1 MAHLVTVGSPRR
13 RLRYSCWSRTS
24 CSWAWKLVGQKFG
37 IWWRNLDVYMY
48 IYTHIYIY
56 IHVYMYMYTY
66 ICICICT
73 CMCMYVYIY
82 IYRWNITIYRF
93 YIYID
98 IHLYHCLYLYI
109 YIYIYVIN
117 KTSYNWGYSAEID
130 DAHLDP
136 GAFGVLQ
143 LQTQLATW
151 ALRTSELRMEVWVK
165 YGWNMGEMENFG
177 WGSVG
182 EHFELWS

>member
-13 RLRYSCWSRTS
+13 RLRCSCWSRTS

-48 IYTHIYIY
+48 IYTYIY

-82 IYRWNITIYRF
+82 IQVEYHHIPF
-93 YIYID
+93 LH
-98 IHLYHCLYLYI
+98 IHRYTFISLSLSL
-109 YIYIYVIN
+109 YIYVIN

>member
-1 MAHLVTVGSPRR
+1 MFLLKPHQLLLGLEVGGAKVWDMVKKSGCIYVYTHTHTYIYIYPCI
-13 RLRYSCWSRTS
+13 Y
-24 CSWAWKLVGQKFG
+24 VYVY
-37 IWWRNLDVYMY
+37 IHMYMY
-48 IYTHIYIY
+48 MYMHVYVCIYIY
-56 IHVYMYMYTY
+56 IQVEYHHIPFLHIHRYTF
-66 ICICICT
+66 IS
-73 CMCMYVYIY
+73 
-82 IYRWNITIYRF
+82 
-93 YIYID
+93 
-98 IHLYHCLYLYI
+98 LSLSL

-165 YGWNMGEMENFG
+165 YG
-177 WGSVG
+177 
-182 EHFELWS
+182 